1 MRLPSSSGIES
12 SNSFNEKLKPVSRK
26 QLPSAEGMEP
36 EIRLAARDTNRN
48 RSQYWKSDEGIDPER
63 PFIDKSNM
71 RKLDKLPKASGML
84 PVMAFRLKFSFQRVP
99 VQRVKDEKTLIDNK
113 RAISLSL
120 SQTNW
125 MAVEFVKD
133 AKNRKMLKKDLQNRA
148 HITHQSVKAQ
158 EGRNLRTDSGKAQG
172 TANV

>member
-1 MRLPSSSGIES
+1 
-12 SNSFNEKLKPVSRK
+12 
-26 QLPSAEGMEP
+26 MEP

-84 PVMAFRLKFSFQRVP
+84 PEMAFRLKFSFQRVP
-99 VQRVKDEKTLIDNK
+99 VQRVRDEKTLIDNK

-125 MAVEFVKD
+125 MAVKIVKD
-133 AKNRKMLKKDLQNRA
+133 TKNRDLQNRA

-172 TANV
+172 TASV